1 MYPAMKSLLLVVVA
15 VAGCTNEPSKLSTAT
30 PPATATAPGAAAPA
44 GNVEERLARVE
55 RRLDKVVDILEQAM
69 PPNEP
74 DPDGTYAVPI
84 DPVDPV
90 QGPADAKVTIVEGF
104 EFLCPYCYMVNPTVD
119 QILQKYPKD
128 VRLVSKYLIIHG
140 PPAIAP
146 GMAAC
151 AAAKQGKFKE
161 MKAALW
167 GHLFK
172 MDGDRPTVQ
181 PEQAQEDNLEKLAKD
196 AGVDVAKMKTDM
208 QACSSWLESS
218 KSTLG
223 PFGVNGTPAFFIN
236 GRYINGAQP
245 FEEFDKVIQEE
256 LAKADKVI
264 ADGSVKPADY
274 YDKQIV
280 AKGLKKVKG
289 RFED

>member
-1 MYPAMKSLLLVVVA
+1 M
-15 VAGCTNEPSKLSTAT
+15 
-30 PPATATAPGAAAPA
+30 
-44 GNVEERLARVE
+44 
-55 RRLDKVVDILEQAM
+55 
-69 PPNEP
+69 
-74 DPDGTYAVPI
+74 PI
-84 DPVDPV
+84 DPIDPV

-104 EFLCPYCYMVNPTVD
+104 EFLCPYCYLVNPTVD

-140 PPAIAP
+140 PPAVPP
-146 GMAAC
+146 GIAAC
-151 AAAKQGKFKE
+151 AAAKQGKYKE

-181 PEQAQEDNLEKLAKD
+181 PEQAQQASLEKMAGE
-196 AGVDVAKMKTDM
+196 AGVDVAKMKSDM
-208 QACSSWLESS
+208 DSCQSWLESS

-223 PFGVNGTPAFFIN
+223 PLGVNGTPAFFIN

-245 FEEFDKVIQEE
+245 FEEFDKIIQEE

-264 ADGSVKPADY
+264 ADGTVKQGDY
-274 YDKQIV
+274 YATQIV
-280 AKGLKKVKG
+280 GKGTKKVKG

>member
-30 PPATATAPGAAAPA
+30 PPATATAPAAAAPS

-104 EFLCPYCYMVNPTVD
+104 EFLCPYCYMVNPTVE

-140 PPAIAP
+140 PPAIP
-146 GMAAC
+146 AAC
-151 AAAKQGKFKE
+151 ASGFSITGAVSTNTF
-161 MKAALW
+161 
-167 GHLFK
+167 
-172 MDGDRPTVQ
+172 
-181 PEQAQEDNLEKLAKD
+181 
-196 AGVDVAKMKTDM
+196 
-208 QACSSWLESS
+208 SSPPSRATS
-218 KSTLG
+218 QRANAFS
-223 PFGVNGTPAFFIN
+223 AFFT
-236 GRYINGAQP
+236 
-245 FEEFDKVIQEE
+245 V
-256 LAKADKVI
+256 
-264 ADGSVKPADY
+264 S
-274 YDKQIV
+274 
-280 AKGLKKVKG
+280 
-289 RFED
+289 

>member
-1 MYPAMKSLLLVVVA
+1 MYPAMKSLLVVVVA
-15 VAGCTNEPSKLSTAT
+15 VYGCTNEPSKLSTAT
-30 PPATATAPGAAAPA
+30 PPATATPTQAAPS

-55 RRLDKVVDILEQAM
+55 KRLDKVVDILEQAM
-69 PPNEP
+69 PPAEP

-84 DPVDPV
+84 DPIDPV

-140 PPAIAP
+140 PPAIPP
-146 GMAAC
+146 GMVAC

-172 MDGDRPTVQ
+172 MEGDSPTVQ
-181 PEQAQEDNLEKLAKD
+181 PDQADEANLEKMAGE
-196 AGVDVAKMKTDM
+196 AGVNVAKMKTDM
-208 QACSSWLESS
+208 DSCKSWLASS
-218 KSTLG
+218 RSTLA

-245 FEEFDKVIQEE
+245 FEDFDKLIQEE

-264 ADGSVKPADY
+264 ADGSVKQADY
-274 YDKQIV
+274 YEKQV
-280 AKGLKKVKG
+280 VGKGVKKVKG

>member
-30 PPATATAPGAAAPA
+30 PPATATAPAAAAPS

>member
-1 MYPAMKSLLLVVVA
+1 V
-15 VAGCTNEPSKLSTAT
+15 
-30 PPATATAPGAAAPA
+30 TATAPAAPA

-55 RRLDKVVDILEQAM
+55 RRLDKVVDILEQAL
-69 PPNEP
+69 PPAEP

-172 MDGDRPTVQ
+172 MDGDRPNVQ
-181 PEQAQEDNLEKLAKD
+181 PDQAEEANLEKMASE

-208 QACSSWLESS
+208 DSCQSWLESS

-236 GRYINGAQP
+236 GRYVNGAQP
-245 FEEFDKVIQEE
+245 FEELDKIIQEE

-274 YDKQIV
+274 YAKQIV
-280 AKGLKKVKG
+280 GKGLKKVKG